1 MPART
6 TEFQT
11 IVHFVRKHTADAG
24 ITVTESKMLH
34 DRHLD
39 VDREVDIVIEGV
51 FDGEPSVTS
60 IEVIEHGR
68 PAAVTWV
75 EQQIAKHRYLP
86 TNRLVLVSR
95 SGYSKTAVRAVAA
108 EGGWVDA
115 LRPEIVTKDGEAV
128 VNRLYADKLEFKPT
142 ACRLFVVTPNGDR
155 VVVRVDPD
163 HMVCDGAGQP
173 IDSTLRLTQEAL
185 RLEWLFRKFLMLAH
199 NHPSREELKGFTVGL
214 PLEALDLYLR
224 HEESNELHHIVQVV
238 LTGAFEFTQDEM
250 AFTVAKVGGRV
261 YGSGRGPLLGRDAV
275 WVGTTDDDSKE
286 TTISWQ
292 ALDATDGER
301 AAAAKAEPGLSFP
314 GLLEITPPADWSDVE
329 VADGIFHVAQ
339 GGGEAAPEN

>member
-24 ITVTESKMLH
+24 VTVTESKMLH

-39 VDREVDIVIEGV
+39 VDREVDIVIEGI

-95 SGYSKTAVRAVAA
+95 SGYSKTALRAVAA

-115 LRPEIVTKDGEAV
+115 LHPEIVTKDGEAV
-128 VNRLYADKLEFKPT
+128 VKRLYADKIALKPT
-142 ACRLFVVTPNGDR
+142 ACRLFVVPPDGDPS
-155 VVVRVDPD
+155 VVRVDPD
-163 HMVCDGAGQP
+163 HMVFDGAGQP
-173 IDSTLRLTQEAL
+173 IDSTLGLAQEAL
-185 RLEWLFRKFLMLAH
+185 RLDWVIKKFSMMAH
-199 NHPSREELKGFTVGL
+199 SHPSREELKGFAVGL
-214 PLEALDLYLR
+214 PLEELDLYLH
-224 HEESNELHHIVQVV
+224 HEESNEFHRIAQVE
-238 LTGAFEFTQDEM
+238 LTGEFEFTQDEM
-250 AFTVAKVGGRV
+250 AFAVAKIGGRV

-292 ALDATDGER
+292 ALDATDVER
-301 AAAAKAEPGLSFP
+301 SAAAKAEPGLSFP
-314 GLLEITPPADWSDVE
+314 GLLEITPPADWSDQEVE
-329 VADGIFHVAQ
+329 DGIMHVAE
-339 GGGEAAPEN
+339 GHRESPKS

>member
-24 ITVTESKMLH
+24 VTVTESKMLH

-39 VDREVDIVIEGV
+39 VDREVDIVIEGI

-60 IEVIEHGR
+60 IEVIEHSR

-95 SGYSKTAVRAVAA
+95 SGYSKTALRAVAA

-115 LRPEIVTKDGEAV
+115 LHPEIVTKDGEALV
-128 VNRLYADKLEFKPT
+128 KRLYADKIELRPRS
-142 ACRLFVVTPNGDR
+142 CRLLVVPPDSDPKF
-155 VVVRVDPD
+155 VRVDTD
-163 HMVCDGAGQP
+163 HMIFDGAGQP
-173 IDSTLRLTQEAL
+173 IDSTLRLAQEAL
-185 RLEWLFRKFLMLAH
+185 RLNWLIMKFSMSAH

-214 PLEALDLYLR
+214 PLEELDLYLH
-224 HEESNELHHIVQVV
+224 HEESNEFHRIAQVE
-238 LTGAFEFTQDEM
+238 LTGEFEFIQNEM
-250 AFTVAKVGGRV
+250 AFTVAKIGGRV
-261 YGSGRGPLLGRDAV
+261 YGSGRGPLLGRNAV
-275 WVGTTDDDSKE
+275 WVGTTDDDMQE
-286 TTISWQ
+286 TTISWK
-292 ALDATDGER
+292 ALDAADGER
-301 AAAAKAEPGLSFP
+301 TVAAKAESGLSFP
-314 GLLEITPPADWSDVE
+314 GLLEITPPADWSDLE
-329 VADGIFHVAQ
+329 VADGIIHVAQ
-339 GGGEAAPEN
+339 GRSETAPDN